1 MTGYLLDSNV
11 VSEAIKPKPAPSVL
25 AFLETEADVWL
36 SAVVLHELE
45 FGILRLDSGG
55 RRDQLGSSLESYLVQ
70 YAHRLLPVGDVEAV
84 AAASLRAEAQR
95 GGRVLHVA
103 DALIAGTAR
112 AYGLTVVTRNVGD
125 FEAIDVDV
133 VNPWNGP

>member
-11 VSEAIKPKPAPSVL
+11 VSEAIKPRPDPLVL
-25 AFLETEADVWL
+25 SFLKTEADMWL

-45 FGILRLDSGG
+45 FGILRLDPG
-55 RRDQLGSSLESYLVQ
+55 RRRDHLRSRLESYLIQ

-133 VNPWNGP
+133 VNPWVGP